1 MWNKISNYVER
12 IRKFWREDGSYTFI
26 LVPND
31 GKEFKRKTYDNEYL
45 RKCARIVGGCAIAF
59 VGSLLVMHGVIFKCL
74 AEHRELTA
82 FRENHAVQTQKL
94 HELSVMSERIQ
105 KDMATLATIEKNVL
119 KQMDKYGIC
128 LSEECKSTDKPV
140 GLGGPSAREIS
151 ETTVLMEQN
160 KNLHQQLQH
169 KTEDWNKLLTKLK
182 KENYRRE
189 MTPNVWPTNSHY
201 VTSEFGGRYNPFDGY
216 SSDWH
221 GGLDIADNYGAPVYA
236 TASGYVEYSGWY
248 YGYGK
253 YIRINHD
260 YGYKTAYAHMS
271 ELYVSHGDYVTKGEV
286 IGAIGSTGNST
297 GPHLHYEVLLWGQET
312 NPRDLM

>member
-1 MWNKISNYVER
+1 MWNKISNYRER
-12 IRKFWREDGSYTFI
+12 FRKFWNEDGSYTFI
-26 LVPND
+26 LVPDD
-31 GKEFKRKTYDNEYL
+31 GREFKRKTYEKEYL
-45 RKCARIVGGCAIAF
+45 KKYARIIGGCALAF
-59 VGSLLVMHGVIFKCL
+59 VGSLLIMHGIIFKCL
-74 AEHRELTA
+74 SDQRELAA
-82 FRENHAVQTQKL
+82 FRENHAAQEAKL
-94 HELSVMSERIQ
+94 QELSEMAEKVQ
-105 KDMATLATIEKNVL
+105 KDMANLATIEQNVR
-119 KQMDKYGIC
+119 KQMDKYGIA
-128 LSEECKSTDKPV
+128 LKDEAKPENSLR
-140 GLGGPSAREIS
+140 GIGGPSSEEIS

-182 KENYRRE
+182 KENYRKE
-189 MTPNVWPTNSHY
+189 MTPNLWPCNSQY

-221 GGLDIADNYGAPVYA
+221 GGLDIADSYGAPVYA

-260 YGYKTAYAHMS
+260 YGYKTAYAHMA
-271 ELYVSHGDYVTKGEV
+271 ELYVSSGDYVTKGEV
-286 IGAIGSTGNST
+286 IGEIGSTGYST
-297 GPHLHYEVLLWGQET
+297 GPHLHYEVLLWGQEI

>member
-12 IRKFWREDGSYTFI
+12 IRKFWQDDGSYTFI

-31 GKEFKRKTYDNEYL
+31 GREFKRKTYDKESL
-45 RKCARIVGGCAIAF
+45 RKYTRIAGGCAIAF
-59 VGSLLVMHGVIFKCL
+59 VGSLLVMHSIIFKCFSEHQEL
-74 AEHRELTA
+74 AA
-82 FRENHAVQTQKL
+82 FRENHVVQTQKL
-94 HELSVMSERIQ
+94 HELSLMAERVQ
-105 KDMATLATIEKNVL
+105 KDMATLEGIEQNVL

-128 LSEECKSTDKPV
+128 LKEEWKAKEKLA
-140 GLGGPSAREIS
+140 GLGGPSKAKIS

-189 MTPNVWPTNSHY
+189 MTPNVWPCNSHY

-221 GGLDIADNYGAPVYA
+221 GGLDIADSYGSPVYA

-253 YIRINHD
+253 YIRLNHD

-271 ELYVSHGDYVTKGEV
+271 ELYVSSGDYVTKGEV

-297 GPHLHYEVLLWGQET
+297 GPHLHYEVLLWGTEM

>member
-12 IRKFWREDGSYTFI
+12 IRKFWQEDSSYTFI

-31 GKEFKRKTYDNEYL
+31 GREFKRKTYDNEYL
-45 RKCARIVGGCAIAF
+45 KKCVRIAGGCAIAF
-59 VGSLLVMHGVIFKCL
+59 FGSLLVMHGIIFKCI

-82 FRENHAVQTQKL
+82 FRENHAAQTQKL
-94 HELSVMSERIQ
+94 QELSVMAERVQ

-128 LSEECKSTDKPV
+128 LKEECKAEEKLV
-140 GLGGPSAREIS
+140 GLGGPSSVAIS

-189 MTPNVWPTNSHY
+189 MTPNVWPCNSHY